1 MEITKILPNQD
12 QDNECE
18 IRIHSGLY
26 ESKLRA
32 LNVKEKI
39 EWRNAI
45 NQAQKLL
52 KKNNQNQ
59 LIK

>member
-32 LNVKEKI
+32 FNVKEKI

-59 LIK
+59 